1 MEPLDHLQPLFCGG
15 TTLAK
20 NYILGFHVP
29 QRTQYSPL
37 GVDVPC
43 LPLTFCLLPPYVLA
57 MYIALF
63 PFINPTT
70 CETEYLGGID
80 KSM

>member
-43 LPLTFCLLPPYVLA
+43 LPLTYLQRMSDGSSLCSFCVNSGLCRA
-57 MYIALF
+57 
-63 PFINPTT
+63 
-70 CETEYLGGID
+70 
-80 KSM
+80 